1 MSTSAAKPPIDVEA
15 IDVFVDAD
23 SLRIVLSDGRQ
34 VSVPLKT
41 VAWLSWLA
49 EATPEQRSKWVIE
62 PGGFAVFW
70 PDLDDGV
77 EIGHLLERR
86 ALN

>member
-1 MSTSAAKPPIDVEA
+1 MPTKPTNDAQAVDVA
-15 IDVFVDAD
+15 VDAEQ
-23 SLRIVLSDGRQ
+23 LHIQLSDGRQ

-41 VAWLSWLA
+41 VPWLTWLA
-49 EATPEQRSKWVIE
+49 EATAAQRAHWAIA

-77 EIGHLLERR
+77 EIAHVLERHS
-86 ALN
+86 LT

>member
-15 IDVFVDAD
+15 VDVFVDAD
-23 SLRIVLSDGRQ
+23 RLRILLSDGRQ
-34 VSVPLKT
+34 VSVPLRT
-41 VAWLSWLA
+41 VPWLSWLA
-49 EATPEQRSKWVIE
+49 EATPEQRSNWAIE

-77 EIGHLLERR
+77 EVGHLLERH